1 MHSGRELD
9 SELDHYLEVGKR
21 RPREGDSAQPDVLGQ
36 EGPGPEAGEQ
46 PPAEERPQ
54 ERPGLGSLPSFARFV
69 LTEGRAGRGWC
80 EPEAEAAGRAG
91 PRAVL
96 HAPEQR

>member
-36 EGPGPEAGEQ
+36 HGPGPEAGEQ

-54 ERPGLGSLPSFARFV
+54 ERPVLGSLPSFAAAPRRRH
-69 LTEGRAGRGWC
+69 LCACALSPADSATGLYGLNQEGTGL
-80 EPEAEAAGRAG
+80 PE
-91 PRAVL
+91 
-96 HAPEQR
+96 H